1 MTAPDTRRRL
11 ALGTMLG
18 APIALAASAAAL
30 PASAL
35 AAEAAEAAGTPAAK
49 TAVPG
54 ARGPEVYM
62 GLDQRE
68 LDDAY
73 DQRVWAPNRDI
84 VTQRMNNTCDDA
96 RARLGEPLRRA
107 YGDKP
112 VEGLDIF
119 RTDRPNAPIQIY
131 IHGGAWRS
139 NTARDHAYPAETVV
153 RAGAHFIAIDFDNVN
168 GTDGS
173 LFPMVDQVRRAIA
186 WTWRN
191 AKSFGGDPQRLY
203 VSGRSSGSHLGACA
217 AITDWKAFGLP
228 ADAVKG
234 YVLQSGMYDLRG
246 PRLSRR
252 SSYVKFTDE
261 MEHELSPQRH
271 LARIGA
277 PLVLLWG
284 SNDSPEFQRQ
294 GRDFTAAVRTAGRPV
309 QGIFAQGYNH
319 YEIAESFA
327 NPYGPVGRA
336 ALEQM
341 KLARA

>member
-1 MTAPDTRRRL
+1 MPPSAPRRRV
-11 ALGTMLG
+11 ALGTMFG
-18 APIALAASAAAL
+18 APLALAA
-30 PASAL
+30 ASTTVASS
-35 AAEAAEAAGTPAAK
+35 AEAAEAASATNAPR
-49 TAVPG
+49 

-73 DQRVWAPNRDI
+73 DQRVWAPNRNT
-84 VTQRMNNTCDDA
+84 VTRRMNYTCDEA
-96 RARLGEPLRRA
+96 RRRLGEPLRRA

-119 RTDRPNAPIQIY
+119 RTDRPNAPIQLY

-168 GTDGS
+168 GTEGS

-191 AKSFGGDPQRLY
+191 AQSFGGDPNRLY

-261 MEHELSPQRH
+261 MEHELSPQRQ

-277 PLVLLWG
+277 PLVVLWG
-284 SNDSPEFQRQ
+284 SDDSPEFQRQ
-294 GRDFTAAVRTAGRPV
+294 GRDFTAALRKAGKPGH
-309 QGIFAQGYNH
+309 GILCDGYNH
-319 YEIAESFA
+319 YEMAESFA

-341 KLARA
+341 QLARV

>member
-139 NTARDHAYPAETVV
+139 NTARA
-153 RAGAHFIAIDFDNVN
+153 
-168 GTDGS
+168 
-173 LFPMVDQVRRAIA
+173 
-186 WTWRN
+186 
-191 AKSFGGDPQRLY
+191 
-203 VSGRSSGSHLGACA
+203 
-217 AITDWKAFGLP
+217 
-228 ADAVKG
+228 
-234 YVLQSGMYDLRG
+234 
-246 PRLSRR
+246 
-252 SSYVKFTDE
+252 
-261 MEHELSPQRH
+261 
-271 LARIGA
+271 
-277 PLVLLWG
+277 
-284 SNDSPEFQRQ
+284 
-294 GRDFTAAVRTAGRPV
+294 
-309 QGIFAQGYNH
+309 
-319 YEIAESFA
+319 
-327 NPYGPVGRA
+327 
-336 ALEQM
+336 
-341 KLARA
+341 

>member
-11 ALGTMLG
+11 ALGTILG
-18 APIALAASAAAL
+18 APLAMAAG
-30 PASAL
+30 
-35 AAEAAEAAGTPAAK
+35 AAGTPAIAHAAEAAAGVDA
-49 TAVPG
+49 TASRAPPTRT
-54 ARGPEVYM
+54 RGPEVYM

-68 LDDAY
+68 LDEAY
-73 DQRVWAPNRDI
+73 DQRAWAPNRDT
-84 VTQRMNNTCDDA
+84 VTRRMDNTCDEA
-96 RARLGEPLRRA
+96 RRRLGEPLRHP

-112 VEGLDIF
+112 LEGLDIF
-119 RTDRPNAPIQIY
+119 RTDRPNAPIQLY
-131 IHGGAWRS
+131 VHGGAWRS
-139 NTARDHAYPAETVV
+139 NTARDHAYPAEAIV

-217 AITDWKAFGLP
+217 AITDWTAFGLP

-277 PLVLLWG
+277 PMVMLWG
-284 SNDSPEFQRQ
+284 SDDSPEFQRQ
-294 GRDFTAAVRTAGRPV
+294 GRDFTAALQKAGKPV
-309 QGIFAQGYNH
+309 QRIFAQGYNH